1 MHWQSGVAPNIL
13 YGVSQH
19 LAEVV
24 ALEVGRASGASDVY
38 RRSARALYDGLG
50 LAMAAA
56 WEPTGPEEGAPIR
69 AASLR
74 HRGGEAM
81 EAFVEQT
88 EGMELQIGEGLPG
101 RVFETCEAHWIE
113 DVSVDASLPRRS
125 AASRAGLR
133 TGICFP
139 VMADGKVIA
148 AIEGFATE
156 TRPRDEELLVRL
168 EELGHLMGDYASR
181 HTDAEEGEPCEDSPP
196 DTEELAAVPNS
207 D

>member
-1 MHWQSGVAPNIL
+1 
-13 YGVSQH
+13 VSQH

-38 RRSARALYDGLG
+38 RRAARAIYDGLG

-56 WEPTGPEEGAPIR
+56 WEPTGPEDGAPLH
-69 AASLR
+69 AGSLR
-74 HRGGEAM
+74 HHGGQAM

-88 EGMELQIGEGLPG
+88 EAMELRIGEGLPG
-101 RVFETCEAHWIE
+101 RVFESCEAHWIE
-113 DVSVDASLPRRS
+113 DVTVDANFPRRA
-125 AASRAGLR
+125 AASRAGVR

-139 VMADGKVIA
+139 VLADDQVIA
-148 AIEGFATE
+148 AIEGFTTQ
-156 TRPRDEELLVRL
+156 TRPRDEELLATL
-168 EELGHLMGDYASR
+168 EELGRLMGEYASR
-181 HTDAEEGEPCEDSPP
+181 HTDAELGESCDEDPSP